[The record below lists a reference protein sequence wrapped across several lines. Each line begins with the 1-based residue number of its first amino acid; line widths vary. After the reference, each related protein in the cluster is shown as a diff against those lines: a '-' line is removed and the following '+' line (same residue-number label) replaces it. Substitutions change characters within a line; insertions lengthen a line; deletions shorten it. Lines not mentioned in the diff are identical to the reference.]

1 MFSILGGIQI
11 FVRTLSGTTITLC
24 VEEFDTIENVKTKI
38 QDKEGIPLD
47 KQRLIF
53 ARKELEDERT
63 LFDYNIQ
70 KESTVLLMLRFRGY

>member
-1 MFSILGGIQI
+1 MFSLLGGMQI
-11 FVRTLSGTTITLC
+11 FVKILRGTTITLC

-47 KQRLIF
+47 QQRLIF
-53 ARKELEDERT
+53 AGKELEDERT

-70 KESTVLLMLRFRGY
+70 KESTIHLMLRFTGY